1 MAQTPSVLLVEDE
14 DALREAY
21 ARLLEETYDVTAVA
35 TGEAALDAV
44 SDDID
49 IVLLDRR
56 LSDVHGDEV
65 LRELQAENYD
75 CYVAMVTA
83 VDPDFD
89 IIEMGIDDYLVK
101 PLSTDELK
109 AAVER
114 LLSLAEYDSK
124 YQELSQKHVKRN
136 ILAQE
141 HSPAQLHKSDDYENL
156 TAEIEALESELAD
169 IADDAEEVKRELQL

>member
-1 MAQTPSVLLVEDE
+1 MADTPQILLVEDE
-14 DALREAY
+14 DTLREAY
-21 ARLLEETYDVTAVA
+21 ARILDKSYDVTAVA
-35 TGEAALDAV
+35 TGEAAMETV
-44 SDDID
+44 SDDFD

-56 LSDVHGDEV
+56 LSDMRGDEV
-65 LRELQAENYD
+65 LREIQAHNYD

-101 PLSTDELK
+101 PLSTDGLTE
-109 AAVER
+109 AVER

-124 YQELSQKHVKRN
+124 YQQLSQKRVKRN

-141 HSPAQLHKSDDYENL
+141 RSPAELHKSKEYDQL
-156 TAEIEALESELAD
+156 TEEIEALEDELAD
-169 IADDAEEVKRELQL
+169 IADDANEVKRELQL